1 MSDGAMSNKKLSI
14 FVSAGEASGDL
25 HGSNLVRA
33 LQARLPQLRVACL
46 GGAML
51 RQAGAEVLVDN
62 RETAVVGLS
71 EVFRHAQSIV
81 RAWRIITAH
90 LVRERPA
97 LLVII
102 DFPDF
107 NLLLARWAKRHG
119 IRIFYYI
126 CPQLWAW
133 RSGRTRTLKRLID
146 RMVVVLPF
154 EPAFYASHNLTAY
167 YVGHPLLDVLAA
179 APTREEARSRYA
191 GADPSALV
199 GLLPGSRSSELRM
212 LLPLLLETA
221 HRLHTQRP
229 DLTFLLPVAPSL
241 SATLVEQAVAS
252 TPLPIKVVTG
262 DTYGVM
268 RACDVLCTASGTAT
282 LEAAILG
289 TPMII
294 VYKVSKLSAIAG
306 RHLIRVKHAGL
317 PNLIAQR
324 SIVPELLQEE
334 ARPERLSA
342 EVLALLEQPDRI
354 ARQREEL
361 ARIRSKLGKPGVS
374 NRVAQLAM
382 EIMNP

>member
-1 MSDGAMSNKKLSI
+1 MRDGAMQNREVFI
-14 FVSAGEASGDL
+14 FISAGEASGDL

-33 LQARLPQLRVACL
+33 LQGRLPQLRVACL

-62 RETAVVGLS
+62 RETGVVGLS
-71 EVFRHAQSIV
+71 EVFQHVQSIV
-81 RAWRIITAH
+81 RAWRIITSH
-90 LVRERPA
+90 LARERPA
-97 LLVII
+97 LLVLI

-154 EPAFYASHNLTAY
+154 EPAFYASHHLTAE
-167 YVGHPLLDVLAA
+167 YVGHPLLDVLAG

-191 GADPSALV
+191 GANPAPVV
-199 GLLPGSRSSELRM
+199 GLLPGSRSSEIGM

-221 HRLHTQRP
+221 HRLHARRP

-241 SATLVEQAVAS
+241 SAAPVEQAVAS
-252 TPLPIKVVTG
+252 GSLPVKVVTG

-268 RACDVLCTASGTAT
+268 RACDVLLTASGTAT
-282 LEAAILG
+282 LEAAVLEI
-289 TPMII
+289 PMVI

-306 RHLIRVKHAGL
+306 RHLIRVRHAGL
-317 PNLIAQR
+317 PNLIAGR
-324 SIVPELLQEE
+324 SIVPELLQAE
-334 ARPERLSA
+334 ARPERITTEA
-342 EVLALLEQPDRI
+342 LALLEKPEI
-354 ARQREEL
+354 VARQREDL
-361 ARIRSKLGKPGVS
+361 ARIRGKLGQPGVAG
-374 NRVAQLAM
+374 RVAQLVL
-382 EIMNP
+382 EVIES

>member
-71 EVFRHAQSIV
+71 EVFRHVQSIV

-179 APTREEARSRYA
+179 APTREQARSRYA

-252 TPLPIKVVTG
+252 T
-262 DTYGVM
+262 
-268 RACDVLCTASGTAT
+268 ATAH
-282 LEAAILG
+282 
-289 TPMII
+289 
-294 VYKVSKLSAIAG
+294 KG
-306 RHLIRVKHAGL
+306 RDRRYLRGHAGL
-317 PNLIAQR
+317 RCALHCFRNGH
-324 SIVPELLQEE
+324 
-334 ARPERLSA
+334 ARGGHTWNA
-342 EVLALLEQPDRI
+342 HDHCVQGLEIIRHCRPPFDSCQ
-354 ARQREEL
+354 ARGTSQSHR
-361 ARIRSKLGKPGVS
+361 AAFHR
-374 NRVAQLAM
+374 A
-382 EIMNP
+382 